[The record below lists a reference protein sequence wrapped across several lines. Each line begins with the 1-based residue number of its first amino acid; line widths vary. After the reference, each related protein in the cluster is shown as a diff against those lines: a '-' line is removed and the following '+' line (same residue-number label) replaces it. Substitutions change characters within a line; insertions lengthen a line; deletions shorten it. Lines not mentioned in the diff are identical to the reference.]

1 MEEEVGEV
9 LEVGVEVGVLLLLL
23 LLLLLLSLL
32 EGGGYVVVA
41 LNSLSAISIF
51 NADTDSNLSA
61 VAMSISGVAVR
72 FLSLDGTYEGTYTTG
87 MPLSVLRGIANWC
100 WKERERGR
108 EREEG
113 KGRVG

>member
-9 LEVGVEVGVLLLLL
+9 LEVGVEVEVSLLLL
-23 LLLLLLSLL
+23 LLLLLLSLFPVE

-61 VAMSISGVAVR
+61 VAISISGVAVR

-87 MPLSVLRGIANWC
+87 RSE
-100 WKERERGR
+100 ER
-108 EREEG
+108 
-113 KGRVG
+113 RVGKECLHQCRSRWSPYH